1 LRACVRTD
9 HWPRNWPK
17 NRNNYGPHPAGSLP
31 MAPVSFSEGLAD
43 FAPALALVATT
54 IDRGRKM

>member
-1 LRACVRTD
+1 
-9 HWPRNWPK
+9 
-17 NRNNYGPHPAGSLP
+17 

-43 FAPALALVATT
+43 FAPTLALVATT

>member
-1 LRACVRTD
+1 
-9 HWPRNWPK
+9 
-17 NRNNYGPHPAGSLP
+17 